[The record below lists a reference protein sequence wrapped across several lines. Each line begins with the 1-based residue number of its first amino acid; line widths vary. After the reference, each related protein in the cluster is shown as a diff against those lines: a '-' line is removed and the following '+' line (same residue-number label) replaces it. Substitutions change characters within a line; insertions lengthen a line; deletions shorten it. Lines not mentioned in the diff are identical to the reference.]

1 MKTKVKANWADPNTT
16 AENEKLPGWLKWVW
30 SGPGIAFSLSFL
42 LMAQITYYC
51 TDLLGMDA
59 AVVGI
64 MLLVSKAFDAVTDLG
79 AGYIIDRTNT
89 RWGKARPFDIFM
101 VLMWVCVVLL
111 FSTPNFGMV
120 GKVIYVFCLYTLA
133 NSVCCTLGNCG
144 GSIYMKR
151 AIRSEKNWT
160 SITAFQGALLMIM
173 CLIVGIAM
181 PTMIA
186 TLGAE
191 KSGWTTIA
199 LIFAVPLAIISSLR
213 MFFVKEVAA
222 DSQQEVKEQSEA
234 KVSFKDTVKALF
246 KNKLIF
252 ILGVMIVVYQ
262 ATSVANPNTYYF
274 KWIFGD
280 IAIGSLLGLAGFITP
295 VLLIFVP
302 ALTRKIGTT
311 KFLVIGMVVNLV
323 GCLLRMFFA
332 TNILML
338 MLAAALTLA
347 GTLPVSSLLT
357 IYVLECMEY
366 GRKKT
371 GVCIDGV
378 TGAFSTFATKIGSSV
393 GSAML
398 GILMGMSGYISDP
411 AATSQPDSAISMI
424 YFLFAVLP
432 VILSVVTLLLAFL
445 YKKAKDEV
453 LEENG
458 GQL

>member
-1 MKTKVKANWADPNTT
+1 MKKKVKPNWADPNTT
-16 AENEKLPGWLKWVW
+16 AENEVLPGWLKWVW
-30 SGPGIAFSLSFL
+30 SGPGIAFSLNFL

-51 TDLLGMDA
+51 TDLLGLGA
-59 AVVGI
+59 ATVGMI
-64 MLLVSKAFDAVTDLG
+64 LLVSKAFDAVTDLI

-101 VLMWVCVVLL
+101 VLTWVCVVLL
-111 FSTPNFGMV
+111 FSTPDFGTT
-120 GKVIYVFCLYTLA
+120 GKIIYVFCLYTLA

-160 SITAFQGALLMIM
+160 SITAFQGALLMIF
-173 CLIVGIAM
+173 CLVAGIAM
-181 PTMIA
+181 PTLIA

-191 KSGWTTIA
+191 KSGWTVIA
-199 LIFAVPLAIISSLR
+199 LIFAVPLAILSSLR

-222 DSQQEVKEQSEA
+222 ESQPEIAEQSEE
-234 KVSFKDTVKALF
+234 KVSLKDTVKALF

-252 ILGVMIVVYQ
+252 ILGVMIIVYQ

-295 VLLIFVP
+295 ILLIFVP
-302 ALTRKIGTT
+302 AITRKLGTT
-311 KFLVIGMVVNLV
+311 KFLVAGMIVNLI
-323 GCLLRMFFA
+323 GCLIRMFFA
-332 TNILML
+332 KNILML
-338 MLAAALTLA
+338 MLASALTLA

-357 IYVLECMEY
+357 LYVLDCMEY
-366 GRKKT
+366 GKKKS

-378 TGAFSTFATKIGSSV
+378 TGAFSTFATKIGSSL

-398 GILMGMSGYISDP
+398 GMMMGASGYISDP
-411 AATSQPDSAISMI
+411 AATTQPDSAINMI
-424 YFLFAVLP
+424 YFLFAILP
-432 VILSVVTLLLAFL
+432 VILAILTCILAFL
-445 YKKAKDEV
+445 YKREKTKV
-453 LEENG
+453 LG
-458 GQL
+458 V

>member
-1 MKTKVKANWADPNTT
+1 MKARVKANWAYPNTT

-51 TDLLGMDA
+51 TDLLGLDA

-64 MLLVSKAFDAVTDLG
+64 LLLVSKAFDAVTDLV

-89 RWGKARPFDIFM
+89 KWGKARPFDIFM
-101 VLMWVCVVLL
+101 VLTWVCVVLL
-111 FSTPNFGMV
+111 ISTPDFGTV

-133 NSVCCTLGNCG
+133 NSVCCTFGNCG

-160 SITAFQGALLMIM
+160 SITAFQGGLLMIL

-181 PTMIA
+181 PTLIA
-186 TLGAE
+186 TLGSE
-191 KSGWTTIA
+191 KSGWTIIA

-213 MFFVKEVAA
+213 MLFVKEVAA
-222 DSQQEVKEQSEA
+222 DSRPEENNQSTP
-234 KVSFKDTVKALF
+234 KISFTDTVKALF

-252 ILGVMIVVYQ
+252 ILGIMIVIYQ
-262 ATSVANPNTYYF
+262 ITSVANPNTYYF

-311 KFLVIGMVVNLV
+311 KFLIAGMVANLA
-323 GCLLRMFFA
+323 GCLIRMFFA
-332 TNILML
+332 TNIVML
-338 MLAAALTLA
+338 MLASALTLA

-366 GRKKT
+366 GKKKT

-378 TGAFSTFATKIGSSV
+378 TGAFSTFATKVGSSL

-398 GILMGMSGYISDP
+398 GILMGMSGYVSDP

-424 YFLFAVLP
+424 YFLFAILP
-432 VILSVVTLLLAFL
+432 VILSVITLVLAFL
-445 YKKAKDEV
+445 YQKAKREAGI
-453 LEENG
+453 EI
-458 GQL
+458 Q